1 MEKRWLS
8 SVPGE
13 SAERFWCADSTKVTH
28 AEVGRDGALPLSY
41 SQQRLWF
48 LAQLDE
54 DSTNY
59 NIPLG
64 WRLQGRLDRVAW
76 RRSLDR
82 LFARHE
88 ALRCTFVAGED
99 DPQVQILSGDRGLPV
114 VEHDLRDRPEAQAA
128 LLDLCQEEARTPFD
142 LAREPLIR
150 GRLIRLADEE
160 HVFLLT
166 QHHIVS
172 DGWSLGGAGARAQ
185 QPLPR
190 V

>member
-1 MEKRWLS
+1 MLFAKPTLADLALS
-8 SVPGE
+8 VGEVLNGSGAQTVP
-13 SAERFWCADSTKVTH
+13 VIMP
-28 AEVGRDGALPLSY
+28 VGRDGALPLSY

-142 LAREPLIR
+142 LARE
-150 GRLIRLADEE
+150 
-160 HVFLLT
+160 
-166 QHHIVS
+166 
-172 DGWSLGGAGARAQ
+172 
-185 QPLPR
+185 
-190 V
+190 